1 MFSWLYGV
9 ITRARNSLYEKNVF
23 KSYSLGVLT
32 VSIGNI
38 TVGGTGKTPL
48 VALVAEV
55 LAKKGEKV
63 CILTRGYGRDN
74 PKKRVLASDGEKIL
88 TDVGQ
93 AGDEPFELARKLT
106 GEAVVVADANRVSAG
121 SWALEKFGITAF
133 ILDDAFQ
140 HRKVRRDLDVVCIDA
155 TNPFGNGK
163 TLPSGILREPLEN
176 LKRADAIVITRANLT
191 KDISNL
197 KSQISK
203 YNRTCPI
210 FVAKN
215 KIYALVK
222 LEDFS
227 AQTQK
232 SPSLTDYRQMTADK
246 SLAFCALGNPNN
258 FFEQLRQEK
267 FELVSTQ
274 RFPDHHSY
282 TQKDIEK
289 LVAQAEQSGAKIL
302 LTTAKDAVK
311 LKDLKFEVPCFVV
324 ESTMVFVGEN
334 DFRDWLLIQNSKIK
348 NDFFADLDEIEKE
361 TFIAKP
367 RTKLRADKLNG
378 TIEID
383 SHTTLMGVPPLAW
396 EYKLGNRSAL
406 EWILDQYKER
416 KPQDATI
423 AERFN
428 TYKFEDYKEQV
439 IDLLKRVCTV
449 SVKTMEIV
457 GQMPGE

>member
-1 MFSWLYGV
+1 MFSRLYGA
-9 ITRARNSLYEKNVF
+9 ITQARNSLYEKNII

-63 CILTRGYGRDN
+63 CILTRGYGRVS
-74 PKKRVLASDGEKIL
+74 PKKRVLVSDGEKIL

-106 GEAVVVADANRVSAG
+106 GKAIVIADANRVSAG
-121 SWALEKFGITAF
+121 NWARERFGITAF

-140 HRKVRRDLDVVCIDA
+140 HRKVRRDLDLVCIDA

-163 TLPSGILREPLEN
+163 TLPSGILREPFEN

-191 KDISNL
+191 KDVSSL

-210 FVAKN
+210 FVAEN
-215 KIYALVK
+215 KISALIE
-222 LEDFS
+222 LEEFS
-227 AQTQK
+227 AKTQS
-232 SPSLTDYRQMTADK
+232 SPRTTDHRPPTTDHC
-246 SLAFCALGNPNN
+246 LAFCALGNPNN

-274 RFPDHHSY
+274 KFPDHYSY

-289 LVAQAEQSGAKIL
+289 LVARADQSGAKVL

-311 LKDLKFEVPCFVV
+311 LKDLKFEMLCLVV
-324 ESTMVFVGEN
+324 ESAMVFDGEN
-334 DFRDWLLIQNSKIK
+334 DFRDWLLIQDSKFKIK
-348 NDFFADLDEIEKE
+348 I
-361 TFIAKP
+361 
-367 RTKLRADKLNG
+367 LNP
-378 TIEID
+378 E
-383 SHTTLMGVPPLAW
+383 S
-396 EYKLGNRSAL
+396 
-406 EWILDQYKER
+406 
-416 KPQDATI
+416 
-423 AERFN
+423 
-428 TYKFEDYKEQV
+428 
-439 IDLLKRVCTV
+439 
-449 SVKTMEIV
+449 
-457 GQMPGE
+457 